1 MTRRAIFI
9 GLLLGLGIAS
19 TTYFNDRVINQT
31 QLIGNELP
39 IGVFGPMI
47 LLLLVFNPV
56 MRLFSRRY
64 TLKVGELA
72 VIVVMGLAVCGWPG
86 SGFFRTLTTSV
97 AMPTHFV
104 RNNAAW
110 RTTGVMSFVPGGA
123 ARIAPGQ
130 VVDWP
135 GLIDKLRAASQ
146 VPIQS
151 VGGRVWAM
159 FPAEVQQMLPVDQP
173 ATGGDSELETAVLDV
188 LNDMIEPRAA
198 GGDPSPV
205 LWQQIND
212 ASLPPAAKSD
222 AAEYQRLMNRVESL
236 TARRDRVRAE
246 YQRLMSREESP
257 TAQRD
262 RLVLRTKEDHAAAIA
277 SLNRSIIYQWRQAAR
292 MSHLANRRVVE
303 SFAGG
308 AIAGWPEGDGLLL
321 ANGDD
326 DPFVVDTLVRGWD
339 GARWLRPWELPWR
352 AWWPTLRLW
361 GGLALLMG
369 VISLCLVLV
378 VHPQWSQRE
387 LLPYPIV
394 RFVDELTVPGPY
406 GWLPLIARNRLFWI
420 GLVGVMFIHLVDGL
434 HAWFPAVPEIPLSF
448 NFWGLGDIMPNAV
461 KVNGAYG
468 LFGARLYPSIIAF
481 AFFLST
487 EVSLSLGLSMFVW
500 VFLGAIL
507 LSNGVP
513 LENSGE
519 SVTLGSMLRT
529 GAYLGSAM
537 MILYVGRRYYTQL
550 LGGML
555 GMKRHAETPGYAVTA
570 ARVGAVCTALAVLLL
585 KVWAGLDWQ
594 IGVLVIGLILLMML
608 VITRINAETGAFFIQ
623 SAWMPIAVLTGLLGM
638 QGLGPEAFVVTAMV
652 SIIIAVDPRELITP
666 FLANGLKM
674 AEDVGG
680 IAPARST
687 RMIGAMVFTGFAA
700 ALVAT
705 LIFQYN
711 KGASVSDGWARE
723 TVASMSFNLT
733 SQQLSAMS
741 AQGSLA
747 DSVNL
752 RGWEHFTHASVNGKA
767 VSWLM
772 IGLAL
777 VVLCAVARLRL
788 PWWPLHPVI
797 FLVWGTYAMAVT
809 AFSFMI
815 GWAIKATVMKFMGTR
830 GYRKVLPLMVGV
842 IAGEV
847 VAAIGW
853 ALVGA
858 AYYFITHTAPVG
870 YSILPG

>member
-9 GLLLGLGIAS
+9 GLLLGLGIAA

-72 VIVVMGLAVCGWPG
+72 VIAVMGLAVCGWPG

-110 RTTGVMSFVPGGA
+110 RTTGVMSFVPGGS

-130 VVDWP
+130 VLDWP
-135 GLIDKLRAASQ
+135 GLIDKLRTASQ
-146 VPIQS
+146 APAQS

-159 FPAEVQQMLPVDQP
+159 LPAEVQQMLPVDQI
-173 ATGGDSELETAVLDV
+173 AARGNSELETAVLDV
-188 LNDMIEPRAA
+188 LNDMIEPQAG

-205 LWQQIND
+205 LWQQVND
-212 ASLPPAAKSD
+212 ASLPPAAKNA

-236 TARRDRVRAE
+236 TVRRDRLSLKA
-246 YQRLMSREESP
+246 
-257 TAQRD
+257 
-262 RLVLRTKEDHAAAIA
+262 KEDHAAAIS
-277 SLNRSIIYQWRQAAR
+277 SLNRSIVYEWRQAAR
-292 MSHLANRRVVE
+292 MSRLANRRVVE

-420 GLVGVMFIHLVDGL
+420 GLGGVVFIHLVDGL

-461 KVNGAYG
+461 KVNGSYG
-468 LFGARLYPSIIAF
+468 LFGPRLYPSIIAF

-487 EVSLSLGLSMFVW
+487 EVSLSLGLSMFMW

-570 ARVGAVCTALAVLLL
+570 ARVGAVCTVLAVLLL
-585 KVWAGLDWQ
+585 KGWAGLDWQ
-594 IGVLVIGLILLMML
+594 IGVLVIGLILVMML
-608 VITRINAETGAFFIQ
+608 VITRINVETGAFFIQ

-674 AEDVGG
+674 AEDVGR
-680 IAPARST
+680 ITPARST
-687 RMIGAMVFTGFAA
+687 RLIGAMVFAGFAA
-700 ALVAT
+700 ALMAT
-705 LIFQYN
+705 LLFQYN

-723 TVASMSFNLT
+723 AVASMSFNLT
-733 SQQLSAMS
+733 SQQLSAMA
-741 AQGSLA
+741 AQGELT

-767 VSWLM
+767 VSWLA
-772 IGLAL
+772 IGLVL
-777 VVLCAVARLRL
+777 VVVCAVARLRL

-830 GYRKVLPLMVGV
+830 GYRKVLPLMVGI

-858 AYYFITHTAPVG
+858 AYYFITHTAPAS